1 MRSLGILL
9 VLLGVAMLIWRGIS
23 YTSEK
28 KVVDLGS
35 VEVKAKERK
44 SVNWPLYTGAI
55 VLVAGVVI
63 MVSDKKKA

>member
-35 VEVKAKERK
+35 VEIKAKEKK

>member
-35 VEVKAKERK
+35 IEVKAKEKK

-63 MVSDKKKA
+63 MATDKKKA

>member
-35 VEVKAKERK
+35 VEIKAKEKK

-63 MVSDKKKA
+63 MAADKKKA